1 MSKAPTKTNLLRRYP
16 LALACAGLALVLA
29 AVYFLR
35 SGTLADERTKLEQ
48 LESDGK
54 TIERNVRNSAAL
66 EEHLATLKAGLA
78 GLESKLTRVDDVSA
92 NQEYFYGL
100 ESASGVRMSVLRP
113 LGAPKTVAAGQNYQ
127 PAGFSVVVEGEYP
140 QLIAFLHA
148 LETGSRLYRLVDF
161 NVQRASAAVVAEA
174 SASGPAQKE
183 VLTINLQ
190 LLAAK

>member
-1 MSKAPTKTNLLRRYP
+1 MSKAPTKANLLRRYP
-16 LALACAGLALVLA
+16 LALACGGLALVLA

-35 SGTLADERTKLEQ
+35 SGTLGEERTKLEQ
-48 LESDGK
+48 LETDGK
-54 TIERNVRNSAAL
+54 KIERNVRNSAAL
-66 EEHLATLKAGLA
+66 EEHLAALKAGVA
-78 GLESKLTRVDDVSA
+78 GLEEKLTRLDDVSG

-113 LGAPKTVAAGQNYQ
+113 LGAPKTAAAGQNYQ
-127 PAGFSVVVEGEYP
+127 PAGFSVVVEGEYA

-161 NVQRASAAVVAEA
+161 SVQRASAGVVVEDAA
-174 SASGPAQKE
+174 GSAQKE
-183 VLTINLQ
+183 ALTINLQ

>member
-1 MSKAPTKTNLLRRYP
+1 MSKAPTKANLLRRYP
-16 LALACAGLALVLA
+16 LALACAGLALVMV

-35 SGTLADERTKLEQ
+35 NGTLAEERTKLEQ
-48 LESDGK
+48 LEADGK
-54 TIERNVRNSAAL
+54 KIERNVRNSAAL
-66 EEHLATLKAGLA
+66 EEHLAALKAGVA
-78 GLESKLTRVDDVSA
+78 GLEEKLTRIDDVSG

-100 ESASGVRMSVLRP
+100 EAASGVRMSVLRP
-113 LGAPKTVAAGQNYQ
+113 LGAPKGAAAGQNYQ
-127 PAGFSVVVEGEYP
+127 PASFSVVVEGDYP